1 MYTFYASS
9 ALFAIFGLK
18 MLREGWKMKPD
29 EGQEEMEEV
38 QLDLRRRE
46 EEVSC
51 LLQENVNR

>member
-9 ALFAIFGLK
+9 VLFAIFGIK

-38 QLDLRRRE
+38 QLDLRRRDD
-46 EEVSC
+46 EVSY
-51 LLQENVNR
+51 LF